1 MMGLHRR
8 ERIEFTM
15 PLDQWLDQGLQ
26 GSEVICLPI
35 DRHFAIQAAQLPEHH
50 RDPAGRLINATALA
64 HKARLASRDEQFSE
78 YLERADRLIRQ

>member
-35 DRHFAIQAAQLPEHH
+35 DRHFAIQAAQLPETS
-50 RDPAGRLINATALA
+50 P
-64 HKARLASRDEQFSE
+64 
-78 YLERADRLIRQ
+78 